1 MKQRT
6 VRFGDWVILVAIL
19 LLAGGLALFLF
30 FGGHGKTYCVIR
42 QSRAIIKVLPT
53 DADTTFVVGGR
64 YENTVEIQD
73 HRVRVI
79 HSTCPNGVCT
89 ASGSIDKAGQSII
102 CLPNEM
108 VVELVQDAPAE
119 VDVVAK

>member
-6 VRFGDWVILVAIL
+6 VRCGDWIILAAIL

-30 FGGHGKTYCVIR
+30 FGGQGKTYCVIR
-42 QSRAIIKVLPT
+42 QSRAIIKVLPM
-53 DADTTFVVGGR
+53 DMDTAFVVVGR

-73 HRVRVI
+73 HQVRVV
-79 HSTCPNGVCT
+79 HSTCPNGICA

-102 CLPNEM
+102 CLPNEV
-108 VVELVQDAPAE
+108 VVELVQDVPAE